1 MSFGLTPIEERIW
14 SPWYTSPFTAIAE
27 VAVNGDWL
35 KVLDVVTQSLELWV
49 SIEPSEYLDDL
60 LHEIAGKTNIVV
72 HTTASTG
79 TNPTIYRASYDA

>member
-1 MSFGLTPIEERIW
+1 MTTEKVW
-14 SPWYTSPFTAIAE
+14 SEWRTSPFTAIDE

-35 KVLDVVTQSLELWV
+35 KVLDVVSQSLELWA

-72 HTTASTG
+72 HTTASTD
-79 TNPTIYRASYDA
+79 TSPTIYRASYDE